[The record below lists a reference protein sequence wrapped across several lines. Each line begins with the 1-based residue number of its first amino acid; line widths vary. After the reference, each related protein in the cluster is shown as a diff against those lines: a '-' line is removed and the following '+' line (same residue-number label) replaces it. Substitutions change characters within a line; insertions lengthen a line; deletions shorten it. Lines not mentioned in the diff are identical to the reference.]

1 MPARYALVSVYDKTG
16 LETIVAALGKLSI
29 QIIGSCGT
37 AEAIRKAGH
46 KILEVSD
53 YTGTPE
59 MPGGLVKTLHP
70 KIHAGILGDW
80 TDPEQR
86 KYLQENAIEPVD
98 FVVVNLYP
106 FREVVKNDPANL
118 RRAVDNIDIGGVTL
132 IRAAAKG
139 AFLNNRD
146 VPVTR
151 PAQYDVLIREM
162 DKHEEIKNE
171 LRHKLA
177 REAFALTAEYDGA
190 IGRYVG
196 KVKG

>member
-1 MPARYALVSVYDKTG
+1 LTGNALISVYDKSR
-16 LETIVAALGKLSI
+16 LEHIVGAFARHKIKVISSG
-29 QIIGSCGT
+29 GT
-37 AEAIRKAGH
+37 AQAIRKLRH
-46 KILEVSD
+46 EVVDVST
-53 YTGTPE
+53 YTGFPE

-80 TDPEQR
+80 KDPVQA
-86 KYLQENAIEPVD
+86 KYMQENGIEPVD

-106 FREVVKNDPANL
+106 FREVVKSDPVNL

-139 AFLNNRD
+139 AFLNDRV
-146 VPVTR
+146 VPLTR
-151 PAQYDVLIREM
+151 PAQYDVLIREL
-162 DKHEEIKNE
+162 DKHESIKDE

-190 IGRYVG
+190 IELYLS

>member
-1 MPARYALVSVYDKTG
+1 MISSG
-16 LETIVAALGKLSI
+16 
-29 QIIGSCGT
+29 GT
-37 AEAIRKAGH
+37 AQAIRKLRH
-46 KILEVSD
+46 EVVEVSA
-53 YTGTPE
+53 YTGFPE

-80 TDPEQR
+80 RDPVQL

-106 FREVVKNDPANL
+106 FREVVKSDPVNL

-132 IRAAAKG
+132 IRAAAKA
-139 AFLNNRD
+139 AFLNNRV
-146 VPVTR
+146 VPLTR
-151 PAQYDVLIREM
+151 PAQYDVFIRQL
-162 DKHEEIKNE
+162 DKHEEVKDE

-177 REAFALTAEYDGA
+177 REAFTLTAEYDAA
-190 IGRYVG
+190 IESYLG

>member
-1 MPARYALVSVYDKTG
+1 LTGNALISVYDKSR
-16 LETIVAALGKLSI
+16 LEHIVGAFTRHKIKLISS
-29 QIIGSCGT
+29 GGT
-37 AEAIRKAGH
+37 AQAIRKLRH
-46 KILEVSD
+46 EVVEVST
-53 YTGTPE
+53 YTGFPE

-80 TDPEQR
+80 NDLTQL

-106 FREVVKNDPANL
+106 FREVVKSNPVNL
-118 RRAVDNIDIGGVTL
+118 RKAVDNIDIGGVAL

-139 AFLNNRD
+139 AFLNNRV
-146 VPVTR
+146 VPLTR
-151 PAQYDVLIREM
+151 PAQYDVLIREL
-162 DKHEEIKNE
+162 DKHEEVKDE

-177 REAFALTAEYDGA
+177 REAFTVTAEYDAA
-190 IGRYVG
+190 IENYLG